1 MEYEAWKATWKAPL
15 NPQQEAAVQAAQG
28 PVLLL
33 AVPGSGKTTVL
44 IHRLGYL
51 IFCLGVAPEQILT
64 VTYTVAA
71 TRDMAARFARTFGET
86 WANRLEFRTINGL
99 SARIIQHYERVKGR
113 QAFTLVTEEGR
124 LAALVGELY
133 RKATGEFAAESTVR
147 SLRTAITYCKNRQM
161 TQEEIEAYQV
171 EDIPFAKLYRQYH
184 AELRRRRW
192 MDYDDQMVYAAQI
205 LRQHGDILAY
215 FQDKYRYL
223 CVDEAQDTSRIQ
235 HTILKLLA
243 GRRRNLF
250 LVGDEDQS
258 IYGFRAADPGALL
271 RFEEEYPG
279 GRVLFLEKNYRS
291 TATIVAAADRFIRQ
305 NQHRRDKHMVAA
317 RGPGPAIQPIWV
329 ADRVQQYAQLAQW
342 AQDCDRETAV
352 LYRNNDSALPL
363 LDLLDRQGTGC
374 RCRQMEGTFF
384 THRVVRDVTDFIAFA
399 AHPADGERFFR
410 LYYKMGV
417 GIPKAAAQWAVLQS
431 RGEGNLMAILSHCPQ
446 LTQRSQVLCQA
457 LAEQFA
463 QLLDDRGDEAI
474 HRLRHHMGYGDFLS
488 TRGSDPG
495 KLAILEALGRY
506 TPNPSAL
513 VTRLGE
519 LRERIRQGD
528 SDPNSPFL
536 LSTIHGSKGL
546 EYQRVILMD
555 VADGVLPLA
564 DPPLGEHPDPAAVE
578 AYEEERR
585 LFYVAM
591 TRAKEELFLFRFRRS
606 DLGSTFARDLFPDK
620 TRRLRQAVTPRP
632 KGGGKPAP
640 PPLPDLALFDA
651 GAPVTHR
658 AFGRGEVVCRQGD
671 IATILF
677 QEKGE
682 KKVSLSVALRQG
694 QLRRTQ
700 GTPSQ

>member
-133 RKATGEFAAESTVR
+133 RKATGEFATESTVR

-342 AQDCDRETAV
+342 TQDCDRETAV

-431 RGEGNLMAILSHCPQ
+431 RGEGNLMAILSRCPQ
-446 LTQRSQVLCQA
+446 LTQRNQVLCQA

-495 KLAILEALGRY
+495 KLAILEALGRC

-564 DPPLGEHPDPAAVE
+564 DPPLGDHPDPAAVE

-620 TRRLRQAVTPRP
+620 TRRLRQAVAPRP

-658 AFGRGEVVCRQGD
+658 AFGRGEVVSRQGD

>member
-133 RKATGEFAAESTVR
+133 RKATGEFATESTVR

-474 HRLRHHMGYGDFLS
+474 HRIRHHMGYGDFLS

-506 TPNPSAL
+506 TPNPSSL

-658 AFGRGEVVCRQGD
+658 AFGRGEVVSRQGD

>member
-113 QAFTLVTEEGR
+113 QAFALVTEEGR

-133 RKATGEFAAESTVR
+133 RKATGEFAAESTAR

-620 TRRLRQAVTPRP
+620 TRRLRQAVAPRP

-658 AFGRGEVVCRQGD
+658 AFGRGEVVSRQGD

>member
-506 TPNPSAL
+506 TPNPSSL

-658 AFGRGEVVCRQGD
+658 AFGRGEVVSRQGD

>member
-1 MEYEAWKATWKAPL
+1 
-15 NPQQEAAVQAAQG
+15 
-28 PVLLL
+28 
-33 AVPGSGKTTVL
+33 
-44 IHRLGYL
+44 
-51 IFCLGVAPEQILT
+51 
-64 VTYTVAA
+64 
-71 TRDMAARFARTFGET
+71 
-86 WANRLEFRTINGL
+86 
-99 SARIIQHYERVKGR
+99 
-113 QAFTLVTEEGR
+113 
-124 LAALVGELY
+124 
-133 RKATGEFAAESTVR
+133 
-147 SLRTAITYCKNRQM
+147 
-161 TQEEIEAYQV
+161 
-171 EDIPFAKLYRQYH
+171 
-184 AELRRRRW
+184 
-192 MDYDDQMVYAAQI
+192 
-205 LRQHGDILAY
+205 
-215 FQDKYRYL
+215 
-223 CVDEAQDTSRIQ
+223 
-235 HTILKLLA
+235 
-243 GRRRNLF
+243 
-250 LVGDEDQS
+250 
-258 IYGFRAADPGALL
+258 
-271 RFEEEYPG
+271 
-279 GRVLFLEKNYRS
+279 
-291 TATIVAAADRFIRQ
+291 
-305 NQHRRDKHMVAA
+305 MVAA

-431 RGEGNLMAILSHCPQ
+431 RGEGNLMEILSRCPQ

-658 AFGRGEVVCRQGD
+658 AFGRGEVVSRQGD